1 MTKGGQ
7 SVENSVTEMGDII
20 ELMQQL
26 ISTIGSLAE
35 EVAHLKGL
43 DQAVGELKEQMLNSA
58 KSNEDEAIGPSGAK
72 SRSNSKDSSDK
83 YHVEEEGNRTDGRQY
98 SKYTQISFP
107 RFFGNDL
114 RSWLFKAEQFFQID
128 RVPTEERNYDDH
140 MEELK
145 KIFQTG
151 NVRDYQ
157 TTFERSLTRG
167 NLSQENAISCFIGVL
182 MEQLNIAV
190 KMTNPRSLAQAFK
203 AARMHEAYIDA
214 QSKEIVQ
221 RISLPPAQTT
231 NLKRNVD
238 QRFQNKPYLALPAPK
253 KDPPPNS
260 IGVFNRRRLSV
271 EEANEKRAKRLC
283 YFCNEKCVRGH
294 KCKNLMQVYALEVE
308 ELPITEHSEDAES
321 SEDSEQI
328 VELAEQIEYIEIS
341 VYALN
346 GSLGFKCLRAT
357 GFNAKKPLHILIDTG
372 STHNFINSELV
383 QQLRY
388 PVTTTCSQVVATA
401 NGTGMK
407 VDKACRLSWL
417 LQGAEFE
424 ANFMLLPLA
433 NYDVVLG
440 VEWLV
445 TLGDI
450 KMNFKKL
457 TMEFFYKGRKHMLRG
472 AGNQIKF
479 ANAGKIAKLSGN
491 QPQLAMIQ
499 VIPCV
504 EDRSMQWYSLETS
517 SENGSS
523 NPDLTA
529 LLEKYKDLFDEPTA
543 LSPSR
548 EIFDHQIILQ
558 NGIEPINKRPYR
570 YPAVKRDI
578 IEVLVGKKDG
588 TWRLCVDY
596 RDLNKQ
602 TIKNKFPI
610 AIVEDLLDELGGSV
624 VFSKIDLKSGYH
636 QLRMV
641 VDDIPKIAF
650 RIHSGIMSYYRRFIK
665 SFGIISRPLTDLL
678 KKEGFKWSPEATE
691 AFNELKKAL
700 TQAHVLAL
708 PDFTKTF
715 VVET

>member
-83 YHVEEEGNRTDGRQY
+83 YHVEEEGNRTDGEAMGWHLAFMKY
-98 SKYTQISFP
+98 MSYTQP
-107 RFFGNDL
+107 
-114 RSWLFKAEQFFQID
+114 
-128 RVPTEERNYDDH
+128 PTWTE
-140 MEELK
+140 
-145 KIFQTG
+145 
-151 NVRDYQ
+151 DYQ

-346 GSLGFKCLRAT
+346 
-357 GFNAKKPLHILIDTG
+357 
-372 STHNFINSELV
+372 
-383 QQLRY
+383 
-388 PVTTTCSQVVATA
+388 
-401 NGTGMK
+401 
-407 VDKACRLSWL
+407 
-417 LQGAEFE
+417 
-424 ANFMLLPLA
+424 
-433 NYDVVLG
+433 
-440 VEWLV
+440 
-445 TLGDI
+445 
-450 KMNFKKL
+450 
-457 TMEFFYKGRKHMLRG
+457 
-472 AGNQIKF
+472 
-479 ANAGKIAKLSGN
+479 
-491 QPQLAMIQ
+491 
-499 VIPCV
+499 
-504 EDRSMQWYSLETS
+504 
-517 SENGSS
+517 
-523 NPDLTA
+523 
-529 LLEKYKDLFDEPTA
+529 
-543 LSPSR
+543 
-548 EIFDHQIILQ
+548 
-558 NGIEPINKRPYR
+558 
-570 YPAVKRDI
+570 
-578 IEVLVGKKDG
+578 
-588 TWRLCVDY
+588 
-596 RDLNKQ
+596 
-602 TIKNKFPI
+602 
-610 AIVEDLLDELGGSV
+610 
-624 VFSKIDLKSGYH
+624 
-636 QLRMV
+636 
-641 VDDIPKIAF
+641 
-650 RIHSGIMSYYRRFIK
+650 
-665 SFGIISRPLTDLL
+665 
-678 KKEGFKWSPEATE
+678 
-691 AFNELKKAL
+691 
-700 TQAHVLAL
+700 
-708 PDFTKTF
+708 
-715 VVET
+715 